1 MTPEKAQYH
10 LLMLRLGQRE
20 AYDRALD
27 RILVEED
34 PLPPL
39 ILDLAL
45 CMSDLNQTISILR
58 EYIHDR
64 PADQQ
69 QVYDLVLADVHRKYD
84 TKEWD
89 ALQTAGFLWEVRRAA
104 WDFSEDPWDGL
115 YHLVYE
121 FELFEEGLIS
131 RDVFDEAFDSIFR
144 RGVGLDV
151 WTMEAARHPK
161 KKKSILDFFRRKGE
175 RR

>member
-20 AYDRALD
+20 EYDRELD
-27 RILVEED
+27 RILEAED

-39 ILDLAL
+39 ILELAVS
-45 CMSDLNQTISILR
+45 MSDLNKTISVLR
-58 EYIHDR
+58 EYLHHR

-89 ALQTAGFLWEVRRAA
+89 AVRTAGFLWEIRRAA

-121 FELFEEGLIS
+121 FELFEENLIC
-131 RDVFDEAFDSIFR
+131 REVFEEAFDSVFC

-151 WTMEAARHPK
+151 WAMEATRHPK
-161 KKKSILDFFRRKGE
+161 GKKSSFHIFRKE
-175 RR
+175 KSS

>member
-10 LLMLRLGQRE
+10 LLMLRLGHQ
-20 AYDRALD
+20 ASYDRELD
-27 RILVEED
+27 RILNEED

-39 ILDLAL
+39 ILELAL
-45 CMSDLNQTISILR
+45 CMSGLNKTISVLR
-58 EYIHDR
+58 EYLHDH

-89 ALQTAGFLWEVRRAA
+89 AVQTAGFLWEVRRAA

-115 YHLVYE
+115 YQLVYE
-121 FELFEEGLIS
+121 FELYEEGLIS
-131 RDVFDEAFDSIFR
+131 REVFEEAFDSLFC
-144 RGVGLDV
+144 RGICLDV
-151 WTMEAARHPK
+151 WAMEAARHPK
-161 KKKSILDFFRRKGE
+161 KRKSIWNIFRKE
-175 RR
+175 KSS